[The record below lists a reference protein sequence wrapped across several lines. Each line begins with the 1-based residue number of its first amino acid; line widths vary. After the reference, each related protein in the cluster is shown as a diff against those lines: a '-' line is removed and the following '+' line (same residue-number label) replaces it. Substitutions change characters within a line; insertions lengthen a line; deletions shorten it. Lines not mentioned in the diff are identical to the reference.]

1 MHFRHCGRGRGR
13 ARGATA
19 GLIERHR
26 AIMKRIGFVGIHG
39 VSRLTLPRSLR
50 RLADIYYFID
60 NDYQKAKEIIV
71 S

>member
-1 MHFRHCGRGRGR
+1 
-13 ARGATA
+13 
-19 GLIERHR
+19 
-26 AIMKRIGFVGIHG
+26 MKRIGFVGIHG